1 MNNYHGKS
9 IRVFFS
15 KSNSFHSSYKNLNKL
30 LSSEIDLK
38 LNDLNTYKVFQD
50 KIQKYKKNY

>member
-1 MNNYHGKS
+1 MENLSEY
-9 IRVFFS
+9 FS

-50 KIQKYKKNY
+50 KIQKYKKIIK